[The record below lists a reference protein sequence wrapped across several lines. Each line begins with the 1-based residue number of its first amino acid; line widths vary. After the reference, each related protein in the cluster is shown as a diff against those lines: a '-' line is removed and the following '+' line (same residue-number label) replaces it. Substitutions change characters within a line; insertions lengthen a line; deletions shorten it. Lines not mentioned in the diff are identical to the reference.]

1 MDCTAA
7 AGEMDAPAQHLQSRL
22 ASIKSLYWVS
32 VSGVVVVGV
41 CEQQPRVLIK
51 EMLKSM
57 KMSSDLPWVI
67 YTVIHSFHR
76 NLHCV
81 FQNFVCS

>member
-7 AGEMDAPAQHLQSRL
+7 AGEMDALARHLQSRL

-32 VSGVVVVGV
+32 VSGVVVGV

-51 EMLKSM
+51 EML
-57 KMSSDLPWVI
+57 MSSDLPWVI
-67 YTVIHSFHR
+67 YTVFLSSQLTLCFPE
-76 NLHCV
+76 L
-81 FQNFVCS
+81 VCS